1 MSTMSD
7 TTEQWERFLAP
18 EVVRER
24 LFNASLFITAF
35 ELLKDSII
43 GRLRDFYC
51 IGFDENGPTISESYE
66 ARVLSRNKNVLY
78 ASLDWLR
85 ESDVID
91 AEDMAAF
98 ERIRLARNGIAH
110 KLPALVFQGDDHE
123 VGKRFP
129 EAFALLKKIEV
140 WWVMNLEIPT
150 NPDYDGKEIDESG
163 VVPGPVWMF
172 QLMMEVASGNSTY
185 LDEFRKMNAQRRAPK
200 TNEGP

>member
-1 MSTMSD
+1 MAD
-7 TTEQWERFLAP
+7 TTEQWKRFLAP

-43 GRLRDFYC
+43 GRLRDFYG
-51 IGFDENGPTISESYE
+51 IGFGERGPTISESYQE
-66 ARVLSRNKNVLY
+66 RVLSRNKSVLY

-110 KLPALVFQGDDHE
+110 GLPALVFQGKDHE
-123 VGKRFP
+123 IEKRFP
-129 EAFALLKKIEV
+129 EAFALLKKIEI

-150 NPDYDGKEIDESG
+150 NPDYDGQEVDESG
-163 VVPGPVWMF
+163 VVPGAVWMF
-172 QLMMEVASGNSTY
+172 QLLMEVASGNTTY
-185 LDEFRKMNAQRRAPK
+185 LEEFKKMSAQRGAPQE
-200 TNEGP
+200 TEGR